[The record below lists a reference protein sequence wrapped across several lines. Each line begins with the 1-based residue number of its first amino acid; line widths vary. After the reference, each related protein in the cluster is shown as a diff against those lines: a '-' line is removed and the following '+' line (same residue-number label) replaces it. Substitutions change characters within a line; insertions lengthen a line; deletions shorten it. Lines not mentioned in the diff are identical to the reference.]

1 MLMLF
6 TYFNTL
12 ILTSLPDSTQMS
24 QPLCNSSL
32 MAQIGRPGRKHGSPL
47 LPARLSSP
55 HLVSA
60 FLEGPLGEGG

>member
-32 MAQIGRPGRKHGSPL
+32 MAQIGRPGRKQGSP
-47 LPARLSSP
+47 PPFSP

>member
-1 MLMLF
+1 MLTLF

-32 MAQIGRPGRKHGSPL
+32 TAQTGGPPKSQVLPPPLVSLFGICIPGRALGKGS
-47 LPARLSSP
+47 
-55 HLVSA
+55 
-60 FLEGPLGEGG
+60 

>member
-32 MAQIGRPGRKHGSPL
+32 MAQIGSLGGSKAP
-47 LPARLSSP
+47 PPTFSP

>member
-32 MAQIGRPGRKHGSPL
+32 MAQIGRPGRKQAP
-47 LPARLSSP
+47 PPFSP